1 MSQPSQYHSYIDEL
15 LLQSSQGDLFFD
27 EQIQVEPIKL
37 TPAER
42 DRRDSSHAAICEF
55 FSRAREIFQRCVLSQ
70 TESTLTK
77 LLVNDSVHQV
87 PQRFYHDLPKAVW
100 TNPVFFRTD
109 ESRSGKIFE
118 IQCPGSGWGDML
130 LLGSL
135 YRDHCNDSSLISHDP
150 RTGVIEAIQTECNS
164 PSPSVLHL
172 LDNSSNPSS
181 MHYLIRCTQPPLR
194 YWGYSKGVRNS
205 ECEFI
210 RSHSVYGLI
219 AENLFR
225 HRLALAADGM
235 LRFDLPP
242 LVIFDQKMILCL
254 PFLDETKNEFSDGL
268 RDILAYTY
276 PVSPSG
282 FRDTNG
288 EWVTIEAFLKRKPR
302 SRKYFLKYGG
312 CDTNLNW
319 GSRSVY
325 RLDSESAPEH
335 FEQAVQDYQ
344 KDRPWVIQP
353 DLANKEKITYFS
365 RESCEPKVG
374 TLTAKYST
382 FYGPN
387 GPLGVRTHHRQGTKV
402 HGQPDAVVGLAL

>member
-1 MSQPSQYHSYIDEL
+1 MSQPSQYHSYIDDL
-15 LLQSSQGDLFFD
+15 LLQSIPGDLFFN
-27 EQIQVEPIKL
+27 EQVLVEPLKL
-37 TPAER
+37 TAAER
-42 DRRDSSHAAICEF
+42 DRRISSHVAICEF
-55 FSRAREIFQRCVLSQ
+55 FSRAREIFQACVLSQ
-70 TESTLTK
+70 TESGLTS
-77 LLVNDSVHQV
+77 LLVNDSVHQI
-87 PQRFYHDLPKAVW
+87 PRRFYHDLPTAVW
-100 TNPVFFRTD
+100 TDPVFFRTD
-109 ESRSGKIFE
+109 ESRAGKIFE

-135 YRDHCNDSSLISHDP
+135 YRDHCKNRSLTSYDP
-150 RTGVIEAIQTECNS
+150 KRRITEAIQTVCKSAN
-164 PSPSVLHL
+164 PAVMHL

-194 YWGYSKGVRNS
+194 YWGYSKDVRNS
-205 ECEFI
+205 KCDFI

-225 HRLALAADGM
+225 DRLALADDGR

-254 PFLDETKNEFSDGL
+254 PFFDETKNEFSDEI

-282 FRDTNG
+282 FRDSNG
-288 EWVTIEAFLKRKPR
+288 EWVTIEAFLKRKPH

-312 CDTNLNW
+312 CDTTINW

-335 FEQAVQDYQ
+335 FEQAVRDYRN
-344 KDRPWVIQP
+344 DRPWVIQP
-353 DLANKEKITYFS
+353 DLSNKEKITYFA
-365 RESCEPKVG
+365 RESCEPKSG

-382 FYGPN
+382 FYGPT
-387 GPLGVRTHHRQGTKV
+387 GLLSVRTHHRQSTKV
-402 HGQPDAVVGLAL
+402 HGQADAVVGLAF